1 MKYKIEVGKRYKFPL
16 SIPDDGRFK
25 NGIVEKI
32 ERNIAT
38 IITKKNEEWEIPI
51 SHLKPFKKEV

>member
-1 MKYKIEVGKRYKFPL
+1 MECKIEVGKRYEFDL
-16 SIPDDGRFK
+16 SIPSDGRTR

-38 IITKKNEEWEIPI
+38 IITKKDEVWDIPI
-51 SHLKPFKKEV
+51 SYLRPVKKR